1 MNPAPAPVGEPA
13 VSPEPRGPFRVLWLI
28 LFAGLLLFGITVGAL
43 VTRFSGWLGP
53 GSTSLRPTSSV
64 VVAVRDLAR
73 LESAEY
79 HIERVIDLKQKQSRF
94 MGLVEAEDGIL
105 LVASGSV
112 TAGVDLSKVGE
123 RDIQIDEA
131 KSSLRIK
138 LPAPEILS
146 SRLDNE
152 RTYVHTRKT
161 DLLAKRGEGLES
173 RARQEAEKSIVEAA
187 KESGILSRARKN
199 SEQTVRS
206 LVRSLGYERVDVSFK
221 D

>member
-1 MNPAPAPVGEPA
+1 MNTQPAPTDERPGVQT
-13 VSPEPRGPFRVLWLI
+13 RGCLHPLALA
-28 LFAGLLLFGITVGAL
+28 LFAALLLFGIVVGAI
-43 VTRFSGWLGP
+43 VGRFSGWLRDD
-53 GSTSLRPTSSV
+53 TTTIRPTRSV

-79 HIERVIDLKQKQSRF
+79 HIERVMDLKEKQSRF
-94 MGLVEAEDGIL
+94 MGLIEAEDGIL

-112 TAGVDLSKVGE
+112 TAGVDLSKMAAE
-123 RDIQIDEA
+123 DFKIDET
-131 KSSLRIK
+131 KHSVSIK
-138 LPAPEILS
+138 LPAPTILS

-152 RTYVHTRKT
+152 RTYVHTRRT
-161 DLLAKRGEGLES
+161 DLLARRQEGLES

-199 SEQTVRS
+199 SEQTIKS
-206 LVRSLGYERVDVSFK
+206 LVRSLGYERVEVSFA